1 MANNS
6 QIRWKKGDF
15 ITLGKAV
22 SAFNKKIN
30 ELQNNENKLYLPEFK
45 DYNLIKQNINTRKE
59 LNRQI
64 NSMKE
69 FLKEGAEKLYTTEAR
84 RKINNM
90 GI

>member
-6 QIRWKKGDF
+6 QIKWKKGDF
-15 ITLGKAV
+15 ISLGKAV

-45 DYNLIKQNINTRKE
+45 DYNLIKQNINNRKE

-69 FLKEGAEKLYTTEAR
+69 FLKEGAEELYTTKAR
-84 RKINNM
+84 
-90 GI
+90 

>member
-1 MANNS
+1 M
-6 QIRWKKGDF
+6 
-15 ITLGKAV
+15 
-22 SAFNKKIN
+22 
-30 ELQNNENKLYLPEFK
+30 YLPEFK